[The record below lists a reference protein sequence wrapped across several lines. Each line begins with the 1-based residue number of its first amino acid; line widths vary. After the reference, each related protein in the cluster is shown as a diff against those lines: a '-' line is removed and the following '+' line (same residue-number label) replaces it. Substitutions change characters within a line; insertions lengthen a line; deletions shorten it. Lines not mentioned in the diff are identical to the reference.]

1 MFQSRKAGDC
11 LCPSPLGRWRW
22 IVKRLS
28 ADRLVE
34 LAGELSERDR
44 AVVETVGRLR
54 LVSGCQLE
62 RLHFTAGNPTSD
74 ARVARRVLAR
84 LVERGLLG
92 RLERRIGGV
101 RAGAAGQV
109 FFATGRGQRVI
120 AYWQGRGVVRSRS
133 ADEPTATFARHVL
146 AISESYVRL
155 VEADRR
161 GAVGLLEF
169 ESEPACWHAYSGAGG
184 ARQWVKPDALVRLAD
199 GEFEARSW
207 LEVDLGTEGRGALV
221 RKAQAYLAC
230 YRSGT
235 TGDGFPKVVWLVTN
249 QRRVELLVSVCG
261 SLPADAWKLF
271 AVTTPDR
278 LLAVLAGGDE

>member
-1 MFQSRKAGDC
+1 
-11 LCPSPLGRWRW
+11 
-22 IVKRLS
+22 VKRLS
-28 ADRLVE
+28 AHGLVE

-54 LVSGCQLE
+54 LVSGRQLE
-62 RLHFTAGNPTSD
+62 RLLFTGGRSPASD

-84 LVERGLLG
+84 LVERGVLG

-109 FFATGRGQRVI
+109 FFVTGRGQRLV
-120 AYWQGRGVVRSRS
+120 AYWQGRGLVRARS

-146 AISESYVRL
+146 AISECYVCL
-155 VEADRR
+155 TEADRR
-161 GAVGLLEF
+161 GVVGLLEF
-169 ESEPACWHAYSGAGG
+169 ESEPACWHGYSGAGG

-199 GEFEARSW
+199 GEFESRSW
-207 LEVDLGTEGRGALV
+207 LEVDLGTEGRGALT

-249 QRRVELLVSVCG
+249 ARRAELLIGICG
-261 SLPADAWKLF
+261 SLPANAWKLF
-271 AVTTPDR
+271 AVTTPER
-278 LLAVLAGGDE
+278 LLAVLAGGGE